1 MVTRI
6 GDAAHSARINGFLQT
21 TQDRIRDTQ
30 TSISTGKAAQS
41 FSEIPDQAALLVS
54 TREALA
60 VEEVFAE
67 QNSTHLDRLNAMEG
81 ALGGVTD
88 MLERMR
94 VLLSQRLSGPTGGEV
109 PIDQEADNAIAELA
123 AALNLQLDGR
133 QLFSGTRS
141 DTVSITLPAT
151 INNAADVAGI
161 YGGDTTPITL
171 RIDRN
176 IDVQIDVTGADFQ
189 SAFDL
194 LADLKEAHL
203 LNDEATLRAGV
214 DSLRTVLGDIAD
226 QRGALGSKAARI
238 EAVQATQ
245 RASVDYL
252 QETVSR
258 IEDTDLPLAVSK
270 LAQDEATLQAS
281 YLTVSRVNQLS
292 LADFLR

>member
-6 GDAAHSARINGFLQT
+6 GDAAHSARINSFLQT

-41 FSEIPDQAALLVS
+41 FSEIPDQAALLVH

-60 VEEVFAE
+60 VDEVFAE
-67 QNSTHLDRLNAMEG
+67 QNSNHLDRLNAMEG
-81 ALGGVTD
+81 ALGGITD
-88 MLERMR
+88 LLERMR
-94 VLLSQRLSGPTGGEV
+94 VLLAQRLSGPTGGEV
-109 PIDQEADNAIAELA
+109 PIDREVDNALAELA
-123 AALNLQLDGR
+123 AALNLELGGR

-141 DTVSITLPAT
+141 DSVTITLPAT
-151 INNAADVAGI
+151 INDATDVAGI
-161 YGGDTTPITL
+161 YGGDTIPITL

-176 IDVQIDVTGADFQ
+176 IDLAVDVTGADFQ
-189 SAFDL
+189 NAFEL
-194 LADLKEAHL
+194 LADLKAAHVAD
-203 LNDEATLRAGV
+203 DEATLRAGV
-214 DSLRTVLGDIAD
+214 DSLRDVLGEIAD
-226 QRGALGSKAARI
+226 RRGALGAKAARI

-245 RASVDYL
+245 RASVGYL
-252 QETVSR
+252 EETVSR